1 MYLPSDAPLGDEL
14 MKKTALAFGTWGLV
28 QRVDTQRSMIAH
40 PARVGRQGR
49 VFMAI
54 DKRENSFYPEKLQK
68 DPQRRGQWSW
78 DLFNE
83 EVFQTGEGLAMMGVP
98 HRRISVFNDV
108 RFGGILKSIGWP
120 DYSLWEWGG
129 WGEEAGGGAR
139 GPWVGGYQ
147 EHVQGWHHR
156 QNRDGGPLEPP
167 ILDASF
173 AKKDTQSLKPS
184 AILFQVILMTIWDN

>member
-1 MYLPSDAPLGDEL
+1 
-14 MKKTALAFGTWGLV
+14 MKKTALAFGAWGLV

-54 DKRENSFYPEKLQK
+54 EKRENSFYPEKLQK

-108 RFGGILKSIGWP
+108 RFGGVLKSIGWP
-120 DYSLWEWGG
+120 DYSL
-129 WGEEAGGGAR
+129 
-139 GPWVGGYQ
+139 
-147 EHVQGWHHR
+147 
-156 QNRDGGPLEPP
+156 
-167 ILDASF
+167 
-173 AKKDTQSLKPS
+173 
-184 AILFQVILMTIWDN
+184 